1 MIPSPRHGG
10 VSWSAVAEPTVVA
23 LDELT
28 RLDDLEQA
36 VRAVASA
43 YDFTRHPY
51 FTWLASPRA
60 DRERFLR
67 SQLPFRFAVEAFSQ
81 ALAAVLARAPRLEI
95 RMGLAE
101 NVAEEHGHG
110 DPSRSHKH
118 TFEGFLRAL
127 GADPALLHAPCPVA
141 VHAFNRSLL
150 DHCLVERHEVGAVLL
165 GIIEYLYVAISHAI
179 AQTIDER
186 RWVGDGAQGHY
197 RLHEALDPVHARDL
211 FALARPAWEAR
222 WLRPDIAQALVLGAH
237 HFWRLYDELHRVE

>member
-1 MIPSPRHGG
+1 MSPTNVSVVGNVSRAPELRFTPSG
-10 VSWSAVAEPTVVA
+10 
-23 LDELT
+23 L
-28 RLDDLEQA
+28 
-36 VRAVASA
+36 
-43 YDFTRHPY
+43 
-51 FTWLASPRA
+51 
-60 DRERFLR
+60 
-67 SQLPFRFAVEAFSQ
+67 
-81 ALAAVLARAPRLEI
+81 ALATFGAAVNNRKKDGDKWVDGDPEFYDVTCWRE
-95 RMGLAE
+95 LAE

-110 DPSRSHKH
+110 DPARSHKH

-127 GADPALLHAPCPVA
+127 GADPALLHAPCPIA

-211 FALARPAWEAR
+211 FALARPAWESR
-222 WLRPDIAQALVLGAH
+222 WLRADLAQALVLGAH